1 MRAIF
6 GVVSLLVVLAIV
18 GSVAKKQLQA
28 LRLTSPAPTA
38 QASAPGDRAGRF
50 DAFSGA
56 VAADP
61 NMTVPQQSQA
71 IQQSIRSEVV
81 NALEKGEQRSA
92 KEQP

>member
-28 LRLTSPAPTA
+28 LRLTPAPMA

-71 IQQSIRSEVV
+71 IQQSIRTGVV